1 MFDIDEKF
9 KDYVD
14 KAIKLSR
21 KDSMQYNNGEI
32 SDTFGLGH
40 MAAGFAY
47 LLMDLNLD
55 ENQMLEFESHLKF
68 IENRLKL

>member
-55 ENQMLEFESHLKF
+55 ENQILEIESHLKV
-68 IENRLKL
+68 IEKR